1 MGTQASPCPRTQ
13 RWEAELL
20 RDRPLGEPASEAAAS
35 TGGLQAAS
43 RPGLCRAARLLARG
57 AAPGA
62 SRATVACGVKRNYA
76 VSRASSRVPSRASL
90 LLCVTSR
97 DVVRVPR
104 EVRLR

>member
-1 MGTQASPCPRTQ
+1 MSLQVLT
-13 RWEAELL
+13 EA
-20 RDRPLGEPASEAAAS
+20 RDRWGLRHLPVQGRRDEKRSSSEIGRWGS
-35 TGGLQAAS
+35 QPRRQRRQQGVLQAAS

-90 LLCVTSR
+90 ALCYIT
-97 DVVRVPR
+97 
-104 EVRLR
+104 